1 MMEDR
6 RLKTLLFKAGRLSQ
20 EQYEKARGYQTQAG
34 GTLADAL
41 ERTEVF
47 QTDELVGIVA
57 EQSGRCVVNLANC
70 HLGKEVLEVLPKTF
84 CKKRTVIPFSVYE
97 KTLTVAVEDP
107 FDINLLDDIRKH
119 TDRKI
124 NVVIARPG
132 QIAKMVDL
140 LYDREEDHLL
150 NVAGQVE
157 KEFSAGAVAAAARTA
172 ETEVMVDLD
181 DNVTEES
188 APIIRLA
195 SQIVEDAF
203 RRGASDIHIEP
214 FPDEI
219 AVRVRV
225 DGELETLMKM
235 STAASRAIVNRIKI
249 MAKLD
254 IAERRLPQDGR
265 IAFSAFSRKG
275 TDLELRVSTLP
286 VADGEKVVMRLIDKS
301 GIQLGLDTLGFKS
314 ENLVEYRRLI
324 RQPYGMILHVGPTGS
339 GKTTTLYA
347 ALSEINLPG
356 INIQTAEDPI
366 EYRIKGLNQSQM
378 RSDIGYTFARAI
390 RSFLRQDPD
399 VILVGEIRDL
409 ETANAAVQASLTGHL
424 LFSTL
429 HTNDAVSTITRFIN
443 MGIDPFLVGSSL
455 LCICAQRLMRRL
467 CKCAE
472 ERPIA
477 DSEAKIMATLPDRK
491 SPAVLKHPKGC
502 ADCRGTGYSGRIGVH
517 ELLVVNDEI
526 RELVTDRISESAV
539 QQAALKAGM
548 TPLHE
553 DALLKVRAGVTS
565 LEEALSVVRIG

>member
-6 RLKTLLFKAGRLSQ
+6 RLKTLLFKAGRLTQ

-34 GTLADAL
+34 GSLAEAL
-41 ERTEVF
+41 ERTEAF
-47 QTDELVGIVA
+47 RPDELVGIVA

-70 HLGKEVLEVLPKTF
+70 HLGKEVLEVLPKAF

-107 FDINLLDDIRKH
+107 FDINLLDDLRKV

-157 KEFSAGAVAAAARTA
+157 KEFSAGAAADRAP
-172 ETEVMVDLD
+172 ETGVIVNLD

-195 SQIVEDAF
+195 NQIVEDAF
-203 RRGASDIHIEP
+203 RRGASDVHIEP

-219 AVRVRV
+219 VVRVRV

-235 STAASRAIVNRIKI
+235 STAASRAIVSRLKI

-265 IAFSAFSRKG
+265 IAFTAFSRKG

-301 GIQLGLDTLGFKS
+301 GVQLGLDTLGFKND
-314 ENLVEYRRLI
+314 NLVNYRRLI

-339 GKTTTLYA
+339 GKTTTLYG

-366 EYRIKGLNQSQM
+366 EYRIKGINQSQM
-378 RSDIGYTFARAI
+378 RSNIGYTFARAI

-443 MGIDPFLVGSSL
+443 MGIDPFLIGSSL

-467 CKCAE
+467 CTCAE
-472 ERPIA
+472 ERPITE
-477 DSEAKIMATLPDRK
+477 SETKIMSALPDK
-491 SPAVLKHPKGC
+491 AAPAALKHAKGC
-502 ADCRGTGYSGRIGVH
+502 AACRGTGYRGRIGVH
-517 ELLVVNDEI
+517 ELLIVNDEI
-526 RELVTDRISESAV
+526 RELVNDSISESAIH
-539 QQAALKAGM
+539 QAALRSGM

-553 DALLKVRAGVTS
+553 DALFKVSAGVTS
-565 LEEALSVVRIG
+565 LEEALSVVRIV